1 MKLRSPAR
9 SHFKAARKAWAD
21 DDPRGALR
29 ELAQGLRADAAHKPL
44 YRLAAQCLRALE
56 AAEEAHLVETVLA
69 EFRSADPFY
78 ALGDYYA
85 NDQNFELAIPI
96 LERAHALAPH
106 RLDVALTLAQ
116 SYTSRFRPQD
126 AYDVLQRAGS
136 QCDFWATYEFYW
148 AALLC
153 KRHLPEIAEFVEA
166 ERANVARADLE
177 ADLRDGLIYA
187 LDKLEQASARLQ
199 AFSPESPSRIWD
211 WHFIQYGGAILDYFD
226 DREAEDGLTVAGG
239 RWVALWISSAH
250 AAMLLHKLRRL
261 LTTLERRPQ
270 RVIALPDRDSE
281 IIGRAAALL
290 LEMPFELATAET
302 GAALAQPHSLLVA
315 ADQRR
320 LREKALLPVLPGQTI
335 FALNLHWLHH
345 GGLAPDVAGVMT
357 QALYL
362 PWNGDTRV
370 DWETNQIVNTEPDSR
385 PAEVIAEELVATE
398 PKQDAHFDETL
409 AFYRARAVYLKG
421 GGRGGDLR
429 FLFHCDSPVPGSY
442 FA

>member
-9 SHFKAARKAWAD
+9 SHFKAAQKAWAD

-29 ELAQGLRADAAHKPL
+29 ELAQGLRVDAGHKPL

-69 EFRSADPFY
+69 DFRSADPFY

-106 RLDVALTLAQ
+106 RLDVALSLAQ
-116 SYTSRFRPQD
+116 SYTARFSPQD
-126 AYDVLQRAGS
+126 AYDTLQRAGL
-136 QCDFWATYEFYW
+136 QGDFWATYEFYW

-153 KRHLPEIAEFVEA
+153 NRPPVGMTEFINDARLSIAH
-166 ERANVARADLE
+166 ANLE
-177 ADLRDGLIYA
+177 VQQRDNLTYA
-187 LDKLEQASARLQ
+187 LDKLAQALARLQ
-199 AFSPESPSRIWD
+199 AFPDPRPLVQD

-226 DREAEDGLTVAGG
+226 DRTADDGLSVAGG
-239 RWVALWISSAH
+239 RWVSLWATSAH
-250 AAMLLHKLRRL
+250 VAMLLDKLRQML
-261 LTTLERRPQ
+261 ITLERRPQ
-270 RVIALPDRDSE
+270 RIIALPDRDSE
-281 IIGRAAALL
+281 IIGCAAALL
-290 LEMPFELATAET
+290 LDLPFELAVEEM
-302 GAALAQPHSLLVA
+302 GESLAQPHSLLVA
-315 ADQRR
+315 ADHRR
-320 LREKALLPVLPGQTI
+320 LREKALLLVLPGQTI

-345 GGLAPDVAGVMT
+345 GGVTPDIAGLLS

-362 PWNGDTRV
+362 PWDGALQVDPETRQL
-370 DWETNQIVNTEPDSR
+370 THTAPDAR
-385 PAEVIAEELVATE
+385 PAEVIAQELAATE
-398 PKQDAHFDETL
+398 PERDAHFDETL

-429 FLFHCDSPVPGSY
+429 LPFHADSPVPGS
-442 FA
+442 FFT